1 MGLND
6 IVLAG
11 LIVLML
17 AFAVYDEFVV
27 NLLKGKTYLQ
37 IQLKRKHKIDAF
49 IFIILIL
56 IVVYNNITTYGSR
69 LTTYLLLFT
78 TLVTI
83 YISYIRSPKLLFK
96 NNGFFYANTFISY
109 NRIKTMNLSEDGIL
123 VIGLENKKLYISVS
137 QIDDLERIYKFL
149 IENR

>member
-1 MGLND
+1 MNLND
-6 IVLAG
+6 IALTG

-27 NLLKGKTYLQ
+27 NFLKGKTHLQ
-37 IQLKRKHKIDAF
+37 IKLKRKHKIDAL

-56 IVVYNNITTYGSR
+56 IVVYNNITVYGSR

-78 TLVTI
+78 ILVTI
-83 YISYIRSPKLLFK
+83 YIAYIRSPKLFFK

-109 NRIKTMNLSEDGIL
+109 SRIKTMNLSEDGIL

>member
-1 MGLND
+1 MSLND
-6 IVLAG
+6 MVLVG

-17 AFAVYDEFVV
+17 IFAIYDEFVV

-37 IQLKRKHKIDAF
+37 IKLKRKHRIDAF

-56 IVVYNNITTYGSR
+56 IVVYNNITSHGSR

-78 TLVTI
+78 ILVTI
-83 YISYIRSPKLLFK
+83 YIAYIRSPKLLFK
-96 NNGFFYANTFISY
+96 SNGFFYVNTFISY
-109 NRIKTMNLSEDGIL
+109 DQIKTINLSEDGIL
-123 VIGLENKKLYISVS
+123 VIGLENKKLYISVY
-137 QIDDLERIYKFL
+137 QLDDLERIYKFL

>member
-1 MGLND
+1 MNLND
-6 IVLAG
+6 MVLVG
-11 LIVLML
+11 LIILML

-37 IQLKRKHKIDAF
+37 IKLKRKHRIDTL
-49 IFIILIL
+49 IFIILTL
-56 IVVYNNITTYGSR
+56 IVVYNNITSYGSR

-78 TLVTI
+78 ILVTI
-83 YISYIRSPKLLFK
+83 YIAYIRSPKLFFK

-137 QIDDLERIYKFL
+137 QLDDLERIYKFL

>member
-1 MGLND
+1 MSLND

-27 NLLKGKTYLQ
+27 NFLKGKTYLQ
-37 IQLKRKHKIDAF
+37 IKLKRKHKIDAL

-56 IVVYNNITTYGSR
+56 IVVYNNITAYGSR

-78 TLVTI
+78 ILVTI
-83 YISYIRSPKLLFK
+83 YIAYIRSPKLFFK
-96 NNGFFYANTFISY
+96 NNGFFYVNTFISY

-137 QIDDLERIYKFL
+137 KIDDLERIYKFL

>member
-1 MGLND
+1 MSLND
-6 IVLAG
+6 MVLVG
-11 LIVLML
+11 LIVFML

-37 IQLKRKHKIDAF
+37 IKLKRKHKIDAL

-56 IVVYNNITTYGSR
+56 IVVYNNITAYGSR

-78 TLVTI
+78 ILVTI
-83 YISYIRSPKLLFK
+83 YIAYIRSPKLLFK

-109 NRIKTMNLSEDGIL
+109 DRIKTINLSEDGIL

-137 QIDDLERIYKFL
+137 QLDDLEKIYKFL

>member
-6 IVLAG
+6 MVLVG
-11 LIVLML
+11 LILLML

-27 NLLKGKTYLQ
+27 TLMKGKTYLQ
-37 IQLKRKHKIDAF
+37 IKLKRKHKIDAL

-56 IVVYNNITTYGSR
+56 IVVYNNITAYGSR
-69 LTTYLLLFT
+69 LTTHLLLFT
-78 TLVTI
+78 ILVTI
-83 YISYIRSPKLLFK
+83 YLAYIRSPKLLFK

-123 VIGLENKKLYISVS
+123 VIGLENKKLYISTS
-137 QIDDLERIYKFL
+137 QLDDLERIYKFL
-149 IENR
+149 VENR

>member
-1 MGLND
+1 MSLND

-37 IQLKRKHKIDAF
+37 IKLKRKHKIDAL

-56 IVVYNNITTYGSR
+56 IVVYNNITAYGSR

-78 TLVTI
+78 ILVTT
-83 YISYIRSPKLLFK
+83 YIAYIRSPKLLFK

-123 VIGLENKKLYISVS
+123 VIGLENKKLYISVN
-137 QIDDLERIYKFL
+137 QLDDLERIYKFL
-149 IENR
+149 IDNR

>member
-1 MGLND
+1 MSLND
-6 IVLAG
+6 MVLVG

-37 IQLKRKHKIDAF
+37 IKLKRKHKIDAL

-56 IVVYNNITTYGSR
+56 IVVYNNITAYGSR

-78 TLVTI
+78 ILVTI
-83 YISYIRSPKLLFK
+83 YIAYIRSPKLLFK

-109 NRIKTMNLSEDGIL
+109 NRIKIINLSEDGIL
-123 VIGLENKKLYISVS
+123 VIGLENKKLYLSVG
-137 QIDDLERIYKFL
+137 QIDDLEKIYKFL

>member
-1 MGLND
+1 MSLND
-6 IVLAG
+6 MVLVG

-37 IQLKRKHKIDAF
+37 IKLKRKHKIDAL

-56 IVVYNNITTYGSR
+56 IVVYNNITAYGSR

-78 TLVTI
+78 ILVTI
-83 YISYIRSPKLLFK
+83 YIAYIRSPKLLFK

-109 NRIKTMNLSEDGIL
+109 DQIKTINLSEDGIL
-123 VIGLENKKLYISVS
+123 VIGLENKKLYLSVS
-137 QIDDLERIYKFL
+137 QLDDLEKIYKFL

>member
-1 MGLND
+1 MSLND
-6 IVLAG
+6 MVLVG

-37 IQLKRKHKIDAF
+37 IKLKRKHKIDAL

-56 IVVYNNITTYGSR
+56 IVVYNNITAYGSR

-78 TLVTI
+78 ILVTI
-83 YISYIRSPKLLFK
+83 YIAYIRSPKLLFK

-109 NRIKTMNLSEDGIL
+109 DRIKTINLSEDGIL
-123 VIGLENKKLYISVS
+123 VIGLENKKLYLSVS
-137 QIDDLERIYKFL
+137 QLDDLEKIYKFL

>member
-1 MGLND
+1 MSLND
-6 IVLAG
+6 MVLVG
-11 LIVLML
+11 LIVFML

-37 IQLKRKHKIDAF
+37 IKLKRKHKIDAL

-56 IVVYNNITTYGSR
+56 IVVYNNITAYGSR

-78 TLVTI
+78 ILVTI
-83 YISYIRSPKLLFK
+83 YIAYIRSPKLLFK

-109 NRIKTMNLSEDGIL
+109 DRIKTINLSEDGIL
-123 VIGLENKKLYISVS
+123 VIGLENKKLYLSVS
-137 QIDDLERIYKFL
+137 QLDDLEKIYKFL

>member
-1 MGLND
+1 MSLND
-6 IVLAG
+6 MVLVG

-37 IQLKRKHKIDAF
+37 IKLKRKHKIDAL

-56 IVVYNNITTYGSR
+56 IVVYNNITAYGSR

-78 TLVTI
+78 ILVTI
-83 YISYIRSPKLLFK
+83 YIAYIRSPKLLFK

-109 NRIKTMNLSEDGIL
+109 DRIKTINLSEDGIL
-123 VIGLENKKLYISVS
+123 VIGLENKKLYLSVS
-137 QIDDLERIYKFL
+137 QLDDLERIYKFL

>member
-1 MGLND
+1 MNLND
-6 IVLAG
+6 IALTG

-27 NLLKGKTYLQ
+27 NFLKGKTHLQ
-37 IQLKRKHKIDAF
+37 IKLKRKHKIDAL

-56 IVVYNNITTYGSR
+56 IVVYNNITAYGSR

-78 TLVTI
+78 ILVTI
-83 YISYIRSPKLLFK
+83 YIAYIRSPKLFFK

-109 NRIKTMNLSEDGIL
+109 DRIKTMNLSEDGIL

>member
-1 MGLND
+1 MNLND
-6 IVLAG
+6 MVLVG
-11 LIVLML
+11 LIILML

-37 IQLKRKHKIDAF
+37 IKLKRKHRIDTL
-49 IFIILIL
+49 IFIILTL

-78 TLVTI
+78 ILVTI
-83 YISYIRSPKLLFK
+83 YIAYIRSPKLFFK

-137 QIDDLERIYKFL
+137 QLDDLERIYKFL
-149 IENR
+149 IENK

>member
-1 MGLND
+1 MSLND

-37 IQLKRKHKIDAF
+37 IQLKRKHKIDAL

-56 IVVYNNITTYGSR
+56 IVVYNNVTTYGSR

>member
-1 MGLND
+1 MSLND

-37 IQLKRKHKIDAF
+37 IKLKRKHKIDAL

-56 IVVYNNITTYGSR
+56 IVVYNNITAYGSR

-78 TLVTI
+78 ILVTI
-83 YISYIRSPKLLFK
+83 YIAYIRSPKLLFK

-123 VIGLENKKLYISVS
+123 VIGLENKKLYISVN
-137 QIDDLERIYKFL
+137 QLDDLERIYKFL
-149 IENR
+149 IDNR

>member
-1 MGLND
+1 MSLND
-6 IVLAG
+6 MVLAG

-37 IQLKRKHKIDAF
+37 IKLKRKHKIDAF

-56 IVVYNNITTYGSR
+56 IVVYNNITAYGSR

-78 TLVTI
+78 ILVTI
-83 YISYIRSPKLLFK
+83 YIAYIRSPKLFFK
-96 NNGFFYANTFISY
+96 NNGFFYANTFIAY
-109 NRIKTMNLSEDGIL
+109 DRIKTMNLSEDGIL

>member
-1 MGLND
+1 MSLND

-37 IQLKRKHKIDAF
+37 IQLKRKHKIDAL

>member
-1 MGLND
+1 MNLND
-6 IVLAG
+6 IALTG

-27 NLLKGKTYLQ
+27 NFLKGKTHLQ
-37 IQLKRKHKIDAF
+37 IKLKRKHKIDAL

-56 IVVYNNITTYGSR
+56 IVVYNNITAYGSR

-78 TLVTI
+78 ILVTI
-83 YISYIRSPKLLFK
+83 YIAYIRSPKLFFK

-109 NRIKTMNLSEDGIL
+109 SRIKTMNLSEDGIL

>member
-1 MGLND
+1 MSLND
-6 IVLAG
+6 MVLVG

-27 NLLKGKTYLQ
+27 NLLKGKTCLQ
-37 IQLKRKHKIDAF
+37 IKLKRKHKIDAL
-49 IFIILIL
+49 IFIILTL
-56 IVVYNNITTYGSR
+56 IVVYNNITAYGSR

-78 TLVTI
+78 ILVTI
-83 YISYIRSPKLLFK
+83 YIAYIRSPKLLFK

-109 NRIKTMNLSEDGIL
+109 DRIKTINLSEDGIL

-137 QIDDLERIYKFL
+137 QLDDLEKIYKFL

>member
-6 IVLAG
+6 MVLVG
-11 LIVLML
+11 LILLML

-27 NLLKGKTYLQ
+27 NLMKGKTHLQ
-37 IQLKRKHKIDAF
+37 IKLKRKHKIDAL

-56 IVVYNNITTYGSR
+56 IVVYNNITAYGSR

-78 TLVTI
+78 ILVTI
-83 YISYIRSPKLLFK
+83 YLAYIRSPKLLFK

-123 VIGLENKKLYISVS
+123 VIGLENKKLYISAS
-137 QIDDLERIYKFL
+137 QLDDLERIYKFL
-149 IENR
+149 VENR

>member
-1 MGLND
+1 MSLND
-6 IVLAG
+6 MVLVG

-27 NLLKGKTYLQ
+27 NLLKGKTDLQ
-37 IQLKRKHKIDAF
+37 IKLKRKHKIDAL

-56 IVVYNNITTYGSR
+56 IVVYNNITAYGSR

-78 TLVTI
+78 ILVTI
-83 YISYIRSPKLLFK
+83 YIAYIRSPKLSFK

-109 NRIKTMNLSEDGIL
+109 DRIKTINLSEDGIL
-123 VIGLENKKLYISVS
+123 LIGLENKKLYLSVS
-137 QIDDLERIYKFL
+137 QLDDLEKIYKFL
-149 IENR
+149 IERK

>member
-6 IVLAG
+6 MVLVG

-17 AFAVYDEFVV
+17 IFAIYDEFVV

-37 IQLKRKHKIDAF
+37 IKLKRKHRIDAF

-56 IVVYNNITTYGSR
+56 IVVYNNITSHGSR

-78 TLVTI
+78 ILVTI
-83 YISYIRSPKLLFK
+83 YIAYIRSPKLLFK
-96 NNGFFYANTFISY
+96 SNGFFYVNMFVSY
-109 NRIKTMNLSEDGIL
+109 DRIKTINLSEDGIL
-123 VIGLENKKLYISVS
+123 VIGLENKKLYISVY
-137 QIDDLERIYKFL
+137 QLDDLERIYKFL

>member
-1 MGLND
+1 MNLND
-6 IVLAG
+6 MVLVG
-11 LIVLML
+11 LIILML
-17 AFAVYDEFVV
+17 AFAVYDEFIV

-37 IQLKRKHKIDAF
+37 IKLKRKHRIDTL
-49 IFIILIL
+49 IFIILTL
-56 IVVYNNITTYGSR
+56 IVVYNNITSYGSR

-78 TLVTI
+78 ILVTI
-83 YISYIRSPKLLFK
+83 YIAYIRSPKLFFK

-137 QIDDLERIYKFL
+137 QLDDLERIYKFL
-149 IENR
+149 IENK

>member
-1 MGLND
+1 MSLND

-37 IQLKRKHKIDAF
+37 IKLKRKHKIDAF

-56 IVVYNNITTYGSR
+56 IVVYNNITAYGSR

-78 TLVTI
+78 ILVTI
-83 YISYIRSPKLLFK
+83 YIAYMRSPKLLFK
-96 NNGFFYANTFISY
+96 NDGFFYANTFISY
-109 NRIKTMNLSEDGIL
+109 SRIKTMNLSEDGIL
-123 VIGLENKKLYISVS
+123 VIGLENKKLYISAN
-137 QIDDLERIYKFL
+137 QLDDLERIYKFL
-149 IENR
+149 IDNR

>member
-1 MGLND
+1 MSLND

-27 NLLKGKTYLQ
+27 NFLKGKTYLQ
-37 IQLKRKHKIDAF
+37 IKLKRKHKIDAL

-56 IVVYNNITTYGSR
+56 IFVYNNITAYGSR

-78 TLVTI
+78 ILMTI
-83 YISYIRSPKLLFK
+83 YIAYIRSPKLFFK
-96 NNGFFYANTFISY
+96 NNGFFYVNTFISY

>member
-1 MGLND
+1 MSLND
-6 IVLAG
+6 MVLVG

-17 AFAVYDEFVV
+17 IFAIYDEFVV

-37 IQLKRKHKIDAF
+37 IKLKRKHRIDAF

-56 IVVYNNITTYGSR
+56 IVVYNNITAYGSR

-78 TLVTI
+78 ILVTL
-83 YISYIRSPKLLFK
+83 YIAYIRSPKLLFK
-96 NNGFFYANTFISY
+96 SNGFFYANTFISY
-109 NRIKTMNLSEDGIL
+109 DRIKTINLSEDGIL
-123 VIGLENKKLYISVS
+123 VIGLENKKLYISVY
-137 QIDDLERIYKFL
+137 QLDDLERIYKFL